1 MRTTALTV
9 LLFLVFAVAAAIP
22 ARGAAA
28 AANSNFVSW
37 ALDRSNECDARW
49 SRIAGA
55 RNAGIPAGSRGTAVT
70 PLRSSAEQGVIHGAK
85 LSHSVITTRSFIHA
99 MSGNERHF
107 PLSSRMRNGASRG
120 VSTLQS
126 PAKARL
132 TVPYDVRRPLNS
144 SIQKKNFFRNFGA
157 TVSRP
162 KLDSFGRIS
171 RADRHRSGAV
181 SRPAYRANRPRIL

>member
-1 MRTTALTV
+1 MRTSALTV
-9 LLFLVFAVAAAIP
+9 LLFLVFAAVATIP
-22 ARGAAA
+22 AMGAS
-28 AANSNFVSW
+28 AANANFVAW
-37 ALDRSNECDARW
+37 ALDRSIEFDARW

-55 RNAGIPAGSRGTAVT
+55 RNANLPAGFGGTAVT
-70 PLRSSAEQGVIHGAK
+70 PLQSSAEKRVIQGTK
-85 LSHSVITTRSFIHA
+85 LSHSVLTTRSFIHA
-99 MSGNERHF
+99 MPGNERHF
-107 PLSSRMRNGASRG
+107 PLSTRDRNGASRG

-171 RADRHRSGAV
+171 RTDRHRNGAV
-181 SRPAYRANRPRIL
+181 SRPAYRADRPRIL

>member
-1 MRTTALTV
+1 MRTTVLTV
-9 LLFLVFAVAAAIP
+9 LLFLVFAAVAGIP

-55 RNAGIPAGSRGTAVT
+55 SNADLPAGSRGTAIA
-70 PLRSSAEQGVIHGAK
+70 PLRSSAERGVIQAAK
-85 LSHSVITTRSFIHA
+85 LSHSVITTRSFIHS
-99 MSGNERHF
+99 MPGNERHF
-107 PLSSRMRNGASRG
+107 PLSSRLRNGAARG

-144 SIQKKNFFRNFGA
+144 SIQKKNFFRSFGA

-171 RADRHRSGAV
+171 RTDHHRSGAV

>member
-1 MRTTALTV
+1 MRTFALTV
-9 LLFLVFAVAAAIP
+9 LLFLVFAAVAAIP
-22 ARGAAA
+22 AMGVA
-28 AANSNFVSW
+28 AANANFVSW

-55 RNAGIPAGSRGTAVT
+55 RNANMQAGSGGAAVM
-70 PLRSSAEQGVIHGAK
+70 PLRPFAEQGVIPGAK
-85 LSHSVITTRSFIHA
+85 LSHSVLTTRSFIHA
-99 MSGNERHF
+99 MPGNERHF
-107 PLSSRMRNGASRG
+107 PLSTRDRNGASRG

-171 RADRHRSGAV
+171 RTDRHRNGAV